1 MAHEELP
8 NPIERML
15 FGRPDPKTWKPMD
28 WQEGPY
34 IYHGT
39 DSESAKS
46 IQREGMNTGPSMDL
60 STNTEPFKRLW
71 FATNSGQSWGFAGR
85 RISHYTSRLVDRELK
100 EREVPVEIG
109 DQMTPEDEEV
119 YMEVRGRILKERENI
134 YPVLFRLHKDSIP
147 EDCDIDEPE
156 GEISELTPEGVVTRM
171 SKPYVILDNCEIP
184 PSLLEVCGI
193 GGEAKL
199 KPED

>member
-1 MAHEELP
+1 MSQEEFTD
-8 NPIERML
+8 PIQRML

-34 IYHGT
+34 LYHGT

-46 IQREGMNTGPSMDL
+46 IQREGMNTGPSMVLTTD
-60 STNTEPFKRLW
+60 TEPAKRLW
-71 FATNSGQSWGFAGR
+71 FAKNSKQSWGFAGR
-85 RISHYTSRLVDRELK
+85 RISHYTTRLVDQEMRRRGIDKDEYDTWTAEEEVTYMRVLDGVLK
-100 EREVPVEIG
+100 ERA
-109 DQMTPEDEEV
+109 D
-119 YMEVRGRILKERENI
+119 I
-134 YPVLFRLHKDSIP
+134 YPVLFRIREDSIP
-147 EDCDIDEPE
+147 EDCDVDEPE
-156 GEISELTPEGVVTRM
+156 IEMGELTPEGPKTNIR
-171 SKPYVILDNCEIP
+171 KPYVILDNCEIP